1 MAGPDYRA
9 EARSFDR
16 AVRTLRPASRAAAAE
31 AAALSDRLTKP
42 RGALGLLETLGAQ
55 LAGIAGCSP
64 PPLPAPAAVGV
75 FAADHGVVSAGVTP
89 WPSEVTAQMVAN
101 FCAGG
106 AAISVLARQSG
117 ARVLVVDVG
126 VGSPLPQGL
135 PQDCF
140 LSAKV
145 RAGTGNIAV
154 EPAMSVD
161 EAVAA
166 LDVGSEVAGRL
177 VAGGAACLVTGEMG
191 IGNTTPSAAV
201 IASLCGR
208 PPAKVTGRGT
218 GIDDEMLAR
227 KIAVVSRALARIP
240 ENAGPIDVLA
250 SVGGLEI
257 AALAGFIVGGASA
270 RRPVIIDGLIA
281 GAAALVA
288 HALAPDVDGYVI
300 GGHLSSEP
308 GAAVA
313 LAHLGVRPVLDLD
326 MRLGEGTGACLAVP
340 VVEASARI
348 LREMATFDA
357 AGVTDKDR

>member
-1 MAGPDYRA
+1 
-9 EARSFDR
+9 
-16 AVRTLRPASRAAAAE
+16 
-31 AAALSDRLTKP
+31 
-42 RGALGLLETLGAQ
+42 
-55 LAGIAGCSP
+55 
-64 PPLPAPAAVGV
+64 
-75 FAADHGVVSAGVTP
+75 
-89 WPSEVTAQMVAN
+89 MVAN

-106 AAISVLARQSG
+106 AAISVLARQTG
-117 ARVLVVDVG
+117 TRVLVVDVG
-126 VGSPLPQGL
+126 VGSPLPEGL
-135 PQDCF
+135 PEDRF

-145 RAGTGNIAV
+145 RAGTGDIAV

-177 VAGGAACLVTGEMG
+177 VAGGTGCLVTGEMG

-201 IASLCGR
+201 IAALCGAR
-208 PPAKVTGRGT
+208 PADVTGRGT
-218 GIDDEMLAR
+218 GVDDDMLAR
-227 KIAVVSRALARIP
+227 KIAVVARALARIS
-240 ENAGPIDVLA
+240 EDAGPIDVLA

-257 AALAGFIVGGASA
+257 AALAGFMVGGAAA
-270 RRPVIIDGLIA
+270 RRPVIVDGLIA

-288 HALAPDVDGYVI
+288 RSLAPDVGGYFI

-313 LAHLGVRPVLDLD
+313 LAHLGVRPILDLD

>member
-1 MAGPDYRA
+1 MAGA
-9 EARSFDR
+9 FA
-16 AVRTLRPASRAAAAE
+16 LAAAALRPVDQGAIAE
-31 AAALSDRLTKP
+31 AGALSDRLTKP
-42 RGALGLLETLGAQ
+42 RGALGRLETIGAQ
-55 LAGIAGCSP
+55 LAGIAGFSP
-64 PPLPAPAAVGV
+64 PPLPVPAAVGV
-75 FAADHGVVSAGVTP
+75 FAADHGVVAEGVTP

-106 AAISVLARQSG
+106 AAISVLARQTG
-117 ARVLVVDVG
+117 TRVLVVDVG
-126 VGSPLPQGL
+126 VGSSLPEPLPE
-135 PQDCF
+135 DRF

-166 LDVGSEVAGRL
+166 LDVGAEVAARL

-201 IASLCGR
+201 VSALSGCR
-208 PPAKVTGRGT
+208 PADVTGRGT
-218 GIDDEMLAR
+218 GVDDEMLAR
-227 KIAVVSRALARIP
+227 KLAVVSRAVARIS
-240 ENAGPIDVLA
+240 EEAGAIDVLA

-270 RRPVIIDGLIA
+270 RLPVIVDGLIA
-281 GAAALVA
+281 VAAALVA
-288 HALAPDVDGYVI
+288 HALAPDVGGYLI

-313 LAHLGVRPVLDLD
+313 LTHLGVRPVLDLD

-357 AGVTDKDR
+357 AGVTDKDQ